1 MDALIIWKHSKVSSK
16 DINDVICKSISFFL
30 CSYCHSMQRGMN
42 LPLQN
47 CLLLIMKI
55 FWPPPYRAGQAPPP
69 PLPENENFL
78 QIFDFCQFPCH
89 YAGFSR
95 SYKEHNAKYGCIF
108 NRSSN
113 HKLWG
118 DWKAKTTRP
127 YYIQPNWIILKF

>member
-47 CLLLIMKI
+47 CLPLIMKI
-55 FWPPPYRAGQAPPP
+55 FWPPPYRAGQASPPS
-69 PLPENENFL
+69 LKMKTFFRSLTSVNFHVTMQASPDPTKNIMPNMAAYL
-78 QIFDFCQFPCH
+78 IDQVII
-89 YAGFSR
+89 
-95 SYKEHNAKYGCIF
+95 NYGEIEKQ
-108 NRSSN
+108 RQQ
-113 HKLWG
+113 
-118 DWKAKTTRP
+118 RP